1 MSYGTCGNIRN
12 RVLGYTKEQ
21 WVKDVTPTTMYAA
34 EWCTLTERCTGATR
48 TVDFAENGSVI
59 SILPEEGK
67 QRVHTLIL
75 SLYYALSADTVA
87 KELPLLDGALKIT
100 TPDFIISLA

>member
-1 MSYGTCGNIRN
+1 
-12 RVLGYTKEQ
+12 
-21 WVKDVTPTTMYAA
+21 
-34 EWCTLTERCTGATR
+34 
-48 TVDFAENGSVI
+48 VDFAENGSVI
-59 SILPEEGK
+59 SNLPEEGK

-100 TPDFIISLA
+100 TPDFISLALLLDALLCRENPGAGSWHQIDINAHALVSSCHVPR